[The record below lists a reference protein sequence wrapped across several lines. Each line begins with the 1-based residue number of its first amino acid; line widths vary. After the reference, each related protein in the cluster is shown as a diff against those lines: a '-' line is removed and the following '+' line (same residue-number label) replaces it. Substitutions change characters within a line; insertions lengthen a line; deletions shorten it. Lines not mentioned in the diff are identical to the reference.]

1 MKFTKAKIAEL
12 TLPAGKTDH
21 VEWDDELPGFGVRV
35 RQTGAKYFV
44 AQYRIGRKQGRE
56 TLGNVTKFDTIEVA
70 RKAAR
75 RVLELAESG
84 KSPRAAREEAQR
96 KIAQAITPLIDR
108 YLTAKKTGWSDSYY
122 GDVERSLKVYF
133 KKLQSKALTE
143 VSRTQVSDELAV
155 IQKERGDTTRNRARS
170 QLSAF
175 FNWAIC
181 EGLCEANPAEK
192 TNKAP
197 EISRDRALSDAELR
211 KLWLLLDSDG
221 FTVDERDLV
230 RLMILTLQREDQI
243 GSLRVEEIEEDG
255 KRLTLKR
262 ARAKS
267 TSFRLGRWRNP
278 FWPSAIS
285 KTAPMCS
292 ASGTPVLATIPI
304 SKNASTRS

>member
-1 MKFTKAKIAEL
+1 MKFTNAKIAEL

-21 VEWDDELPGFGVRV
+21 VEWDDELPSFGVRV

-143 VSRTQVSDELAV
+143 VSRTQV
-155 IQKERGDTTRNRARS
+155 R
-170 QLSAF
+170 
-175 FNWAIC
+175 
-181 EGLCEANPAEK
+181 
-192 TNKAP
+192 
-197 EISRDRALSDAELR
+197 
-211 KLWLLLDSDG
+211 
-221 FTVDERDLV
+221 
-230 RLMILTLQREDQI
+230 
-243 GSLRVEEIEEDG
+243 
-255 KRLTLKR
+255 
-262 ARAKS
+262 
-267 TSFRLGRWRNP
+267 TS
-278 FWPSAIS
+278 
-285 KTAPMCS
+285 
-292 ASGTPVLATIPI
+292 
-304 SKNASTRS
+304 